1 MAQLEFS
8 IPSTIPEPFSPNYL
22 FAKDEIPE
30 FLIPKLVHSFVN
42 TKSANSLTTSRLDT
56 YATLTNFTEE
66 SGSVTLDYG
75 VAVAGIPVLH
85 IHGLDTPSNK
95 ALIDFTVSEGYP
107 GITKSEG
114 DGPYP
119 FSAGADTSR
128 RVRFRV
134 SGPGFYE
141 AKCVQGSQRWL
152 KVSLITKSPCSVR
165 ISLVGFVP
173 TTSNIP
179 VDKLPGYFQCSDE
192 TLSELWGYGARTLQ
206 LNCVPARSIP
216 SPWQVSEDMGVLVD
230 SQRCNAYGWGH
241 LWTDY
246 NLEFDGMILE
256 GGLAWMVR
264 VSPGMPGMLFQL
276 NVENGKAVIEQWFGY
291 YNKPQTTLVPK
302 LIASVEIPE
311 PKISE
316 GEWLR
321 IRTSCIGEAPVS
333 ISIDNTQVATFKQG
347 GLKVEGFASLA
358 VPPDHPDFPYFPKG
372 SVAIG
377 AGQDQLCRFRNLV
390 VRNSN
395 NEVLYQSG
403 LNTPAV
409 LGDFGLKTNQ
419 FPFVFDGA
427 KQDRYPWTAD
437 IIVGGRSAYYS
448 TAGSEYI
455 RGNIAACMLRFK
467 DDETGRG
474 LLPGGVPPGRD
485 FTRDLTDGFFNIETI
500 NYSLY
505 LILVIYDYWLY
516 TGDDAL
522 VKFCWD
528 KLKSCIAY
536 VSARVN
542 KDGLVCAEGFDAG
555 DYDYYNGLQTGIS
568 TKRNALFIASL
579 KACAHIAFCPGIS
592 DKAAAEAYAMS
603 AISMVDAVRKHC
615 FNANSGHYNI
625 TDTRTEGFQQ
635 EMHAWLILKHI
646 CKEEQMPSLLDKFGS
661 LVLPSTINEAPL
673 SFSPDTPGP
682 PPVISPIMSAFHI
695 QAALQAGRPA
705 EGERVLRSVFGPMA
719 DKSSEHFTGTT
730 WEFLNSDGTPF
741 KGDFCSYAQLFGAGP
756 TSIPS
761 QYALGVEPLA
771 PGFKEFRIWPR
782 DVAVGGTCT
791 MSSTEAIVY
800 STLDITE
807 RTVLPRSDDESLWDK
822 VQPTAAVECP
832 EALLLVWPIFGPITD
847 IAVLDST
854 AASGEALKNRQ
865 SFVIE
870 NPDGSKTF
878 HPVALLPATYPLL
891 SRIVASVGIFDEFL
905 AVSERMTELHEFD
918 WDNIEEAQRAGVT
931 KFYCCDEE
939 CKSQL
944 PSTDTKFWVSGLW
957 GTNVLRQGGIG
968 SGEQS
973 KWNPETG
980 EGCPQT
986 EEEWEEL
993 LEMARKK
1000 QHDCFETQYI
1010 QTSKGGT
1017 AQGSDKY

>member
-30 FLIPKLVHSFVN
+30 FLIPKLVHSCVN
-42 TKSANSLTTSRLDT
+42 TKSANSLKTPRLDS
-56 YATLTNFTEE
+56 YVTLTNSTEE

-95 ALIDFTVSEGYP
+95 ALIDFTIFEGYP

-152 KVSLITKSPCSVR
+152 KVSLITKGPCSVR

-192 TLSELWGYGARTLQ
+192 TLSELWGHGTRTLQ

-216 SPWQVSEDMGVLVD
+216 SPWQVSEDMGVLID
-230 SQRCNAYGWGH
+230 SQRCNAYGWGR

-311 PKISE
+311 PKIYE

-321 IRTSCIGEAPVS
+321 IRTSCIGDAPVS
-333 ISIDNTQVATFKQG
+333 INIDDTQVATFKQG
-347 GLKVEGFASLA
+347 GLKV
-358 VPPDHPDFPYFPKG
+358 
-372 SVAIG
+372 
-377 AGQDQLCRFRNLV
+377 
-390 VRNSN
+390 
-395 NEVLYQSG
+395 
-403 LNTPAV
+403 
-409 LGDFGLKTNQ
+409 
-419 FPFVFDGA
+419 
-427 KQDRYPWTAD
+427 AD
-437 IIVGGRSAYYS
+437 IIVGGRSAYFS

-455 RGNIAACMLRFK
+455 RGNIVASMLRFK
-467 DDETGRG
+467 GDETGRG

-528 KLKSCIAY
+528 KLKSCLAY

-579 KACAHIAFCPGIS
+579 KACAHIALCPGIS

-646 CKEEQMPSLLDKFGS
+646 CKEKQIPSLLDKFGS

-682 PPVISPIMSAFHI
+682 PPVISPIMSTFHI
-695 QAALQAGRPA
+695 QAALEGGQPA
-705 EGERVLRSVFGPMA
+705 EGERVLRSVFDPMA
-719 DKSSEHFTGTT
+719 DKTSEHFTGTT
-730 WEFLNSDGTPF
+730 WEFLNPDGTPF
-741 KGDFCSYAQLFGAGP
+741 KGDICSYAQLFGAGP
-756 TSIPS
+756 TSILS

-771 PGFKEFRIWPR
+771 PGFKEFKIWPR
-782 DVAVGGTCT
+782 FDVNGLKWAQGRVPTPVGDGIVVKWQVFKAGWLL
-791 MSSTEAIVY
+791 EAWAPLGLEGKVRIPSQVW
-800 STLDITE
+800 E
-807 RTVLPRSDDESLWDK
+807 RKQSISVDGK
-822 VQPTAAVECP
+822 QAGVELEVP
-832 EALLLVWPIFGPITD
+832 FTKHIK
-847 IAVLDST
+847 IAV
-854 AASGEALKNRQ
+854 
-865 SFVIE
+865 
-870 NPDGSKTF
+870 TF
-878 HPVALLPATYPLL
+878 
-891 SRIVASVGIFDEFL
+891 R
-905 AVSERMTELHEFD
+905 
-918 WDNIEEAQRAGVT
+918 
-931 KFYCCDEE
+931 
-939 CKSQL
+939 
-944 PSTDTKFWVSGLW
+944 
-957 GTNVLRQGGIG
+957 
-968 SGEQS
+968 
-973 KWNPETG
+973 
-980 EGCPQT
+980 
-986 EEEWEEL
+986 
-993 LEMARKK
+993 
-1000 QHDCFETQYI
+1000 
-1010 QTSKGGT
+1010 
-1017 AQGSDKY
+1017 

>member
-152 KVSLITKSPCSVR
+152 KVSLITKSPCSV
-165 ISLVGFVP
+165 
-173 TTSNIP
+173 
-179 VDKLPGYFQCSDE
+179 
-192 TLSELWGYGARTLQ
+192 
-206 LNCVPARSIP
+206 
-216 SPWQVSEDMGVLVD
+216 SEDMGVLVD

-347 GLKVEGFASLA
+347 GLKV
-358 VPPDHPDFPYFPKG
+358 
-372 SVAIG
+372 
-377 AGQDQLCRFRNLV
+377 
-390 VRNSN
+390 
-395 NEVLYQSG
+395 
-403 LNTPAV
+403 
-409 LGDFGLKTNQ
+409 
-419 FPFVFDGA
+419 
-427 KQDRYPWTAD
+427 
-437 IIVGGRSAYYS
+437 
-448 TAGSEYI
+448 
-455 RGNIAACMLRFK
+455 
-467 DDETGRG
+467 
-474 LLPGGVPPGRD
+474 
-485 FTRDLTDGFFNIETI
+485 
-500 NYSLY
+500 
-505 LILVIYDYWLY
+505 
-516 TGDDAL
+516 DDAL

-542 KDGLVCAEGFDAG
+542 KDGLVCAEGFDGG

-635 EMHAWLILKHI
+635 EMHAWLILKPI

-730 WEFLNSDGTPF
+730 WEFLNPDGTPF

-782 DVAVGGTCT
+782 FDVNGLKWAQGRVPTPVGDGIVVKWQVFKAGWLLEAWAPLGLDGKVRIPSQVWERKQSISVDGKQAGVELEVPFTKHIKVAV
-791 MSSTEAIVY
+791 
-800 STLDITE
+800 
-807 RTVLPRSDDESLWDK
+807 
-822 VQPTAAVECP
+822 
-832 EALLLVWPIFGPITD
+832 
-847 IAVLDST
+847 
-854 AASGEALKNRQ
+854 
-865 SFVIE
+865 
-870 NPDGSKTF
+870 TF
-878 HPVALLPATYPLL
+878 
-891 SRIVASVGIFDEFL
+891 R
-905 AVSERMTELHEFD
+905 
-918 WDNIEEAQRAGVT
+918 
-931 KFYCCDEE
+931 
-939 CKSQL
+939 
-944 PSTDTKFWVSGLW
+944 
-957 GTNVLRQGGIG
+957 
-968 SGEQS
+968 
-973 KWNPETG
+973 
-980 EGCPQT
+980 
-986 EEEWEEL
+986 
-993 LEMARKK
+993 
-1000 QHDCFETQYI
+1000 
-1010 QTSKGGT
+1010 
-1017 AQGSDKY
+1017 

>member
-152 KVSLITKSPCSVR
+152 KVSLITKSPCSV
-165 ISLVGFVP
+165 
-173 TTSNIP
+173 
-179 VDKLPGYFQCSDE
+179 
-192 TLSELWGYGARTLQ
+192 
-206 LNCVPARSIP
+206 
-216 SPWQVSEDMGVLVD
+216 SEDMGVLVD

-347 GLKVEGFASLA
+347 GLKV
-358 VPPDHPDFPYFPKG
+358 
-372 SVAIG
+372 
-377 AGQDQLCRFRNLV
+377 
-390 VRNSN
+390 
-395 NEVLYQSG
+395 
-403 LNTPAV
+403 
-409 LGDFGLKTNQ
+409 
-419 FPFVFDGA
+419 
-427 KQDRYPWTAD
+427 
-437 IIVGGRSAYYS
+437 
-448 TAGSEYI
+448 
-455 RGNIAACMLRFK
+455 
-467 DDETGRG
+467 
-474 LLPGGVPPGRD
+474 
-485 FTRDLTDGFFNIETI
+485 
-500 NYSLY
+500 
-505 LILVIYDYWLY
+505 
-516 TGDDAL
+516 DDAL

-542 KDGLVCAEGFDAG
+542 KDGLVCAEGFDGG

-730 WEFLNSDGTPF
+730 WEFLNPDGTPF

-782 DVAVGGTCT
+782 FDVNGLKWAQGRVPTPVGDGIVVKWQVFKAGWLLEAWAPLGLDGKVRIPSQVWERKQSISVDGKQAGVELEVPFTKHIKVAV
-791 MSSTEAIVY
+791 
-800 STLDITE
+800 
-807 RTVLPRSDDESLWDK
+807 
-822 VQPTAAVECP
+822 
-832 EALLLVWPIFGPITD
+832 
-847 IAVLDST
+847 
-854 AASGEALKNRQ
+854 
-865 SFVIE
+865 
-870 NPDGSKTF
+870 TF
-878 HPVALLPATYPLL
+878 
-891 SRIVASVGIFDEFL
+891 R
-905 AVSERMTELHEFD
+905 
-918 WDNIEEAQRAGVT
+918 
-931 KFYCCDEE
+931 
-939 CKSQL
+939 
-944 PSTDTKFWVSGLW
+944 
-957 GTNVLRQGGIG
+957 
-968 SGEQS
+968 
-973 KWNPETG
+973 
-980 EGCPQT
+980 
-986 EEEWEEL
+986 
-993 LEMARKK
+993 
-1000 QHDCFETQYI
+1000 
-1010 QTSKGGT
+1010 
-1017 AQGSDKY
+1017 

>member
-347 GLKVEGFASLA
+347 GLKV
-358 VPPDHPDFPYFPKG
+358 
-372 SVAIG
+372 
-377 AGQDQLCRFRNLV
+377 
-390 VRNSN
+390 
-395 NEVLYQSG
+395 
-403 LNTPAV
+403 
-409 LGDFGLKTNQ
+409 
-419 FPFVFDGA
+419 
-427 KQDRYPWTAD
+427 
-437 IIVGGRSAYYS
+437 
-448 TAGSEYI
+448 
-455 RGNIAACMLRFK
+455 
-467 DDETGRG
+467 
-474 LLPGGVPPGRD
+474 
-485 FTRDLTDGFFNIETI
+485 
-500 NYSLY
+500 
-505 LILVIYDYWLY
+505 
-516 TGDDAL
+516 DDAL

-542 KDGLVCAEGFDAG
+542 KDGLVCAEGFDGG

-730 WEFLNSDGTPF
+730 WEFLNPDGTPF

-782 DVAVGGTCT
+782 FDVNGLKWAQGRVPTPVGDGIVVKWQVFKAGWLLEAWAPLGLDGKVRIPSQVWERKQSISVDGKQAGVELEVPFTKHIKVAV
-791 MSSTEAIVY
+791 
-800 STLDITE
+800 
-807 RTVLPRSDDESLWDK
+807 
-822 VQPTAAVECP
+822 
-832 EALLLVWPIFGPITD
+832 
-847 IAVLDST
+847 
-854 AASGEALKNRQ
+854 
-865 SFVIE
+865 
-870 NPDGSKTF
+870 TF
-878 HPVALLPATYPLL
+878 
-891 SRIVASVGIFDEFL
+891 R
-905 AVSERMTELHEFD
+905 
-918 WDNIEEAQRAGVT
+918 
-931 KFYCCDEE
+931 
-939 CKSQL
+939 
-944 PSTDTKFWVSGLW
+944 
-957 GTNVLRQGGIG
+957 
-968 SGEQS
+968 
-973 KWNPETG
+973 
-980 EGCPQT
+980 
-986 EEEWEEL
+986 
-993 LEMARKK
+993 
-1000 QHDCFETQYI
+1000 
-1010 QTSKGGT
+1010 
-1017 AQGSDKY
+1017 

>member
-22 FAKDEIPE
+22 FAKDDIPE
-30 FLIPKLVHSFVN
+30 FLVPKRVHSFVN
-42 TKSANSLTTSRLDT
+42 TTSANSLTTPRLDS
-56 YATLTNFTEE
+56 YATLDNSTEE

-75 VAVAGIPVLH
+75 FAVAGIPVLY
-85 IHGLDTPSNK
+85 IHGLDAPSNK

-107 GITKSEG
+107 GITKGEG

-152 KVSLITKSPCSVR
+152 KVSLITKGPCSVR

-179 VDKLPGYFQCSDE
+179 VDRLPGYFQCSDE

-216 SPWQVSEDMGVLVD
+216 SPWQVSEDMGILVD

-241 LWTDY
+241 SWTDY
-246 NLEFDGMILE
+246 NLEFDGMIIE

-276 NVENGKAVIEQWFGY
+276 NVEDGKAVIEQWFGY
-291 YNKPQTTLVPK
+291 YNKPQITLVPK
-302 LIASVEIPE
+302 LIASVEVRESRIA
-311 PKISE
+311 E

-321 IRTSCIGEAPVS
+321 IRTGCIGDAPVS
-333 ISIDNTQVATFKQG
+333 ISIDGTQLATFKQG

-390 VRNSN
+390 VRNPN
-395 NEVLYQSG
+395 NEVLYESG

-427 KQDRYPWTAD
+427 KRDRYPWTAD

-455 RGNIAACMLRFK
+455 RGNIVASMLRFK
-467 DDETGRG
+467 GDEAGRG

-505 LILVIYDYWLY
+505 LILVIHDYWLY

-522 VKFCWD
+522 VNFCWD
-528 KLKSCIAY
+528 KMESCIAY

-579 KACAHIAFCPGIS
+579 KACAHIAVSPGIS
-592 DKAAAEAYAMS
+592 DKAAAEAYTISAMR
-603 AISMVDAVRKHC
+603 IVDAVRKHC
-615 FNANSGHYNI
+615 FNANSGHYDI

-646 CKEEQMPSLLDKFGS
+646 CKEEQIPSLLDKFGS

-730 WEFLNSDGTPF
+730 WEFLNPDGTPF

-756 TSIPS
+756 TSILS

-782 DVAVGGTCT
+782 FDVNGLNWAQGRVPTPVGDGIVVKWQVFKAGWLL
-791 MSSTEAIVY
+791 EAWAPPG
-800 STLDITE
+800 LDGIA
-807 RTVLPRSDDESLWDK
+807 RIPDQVWDRK
-822 VQPTAAVECP
+822 QNISVDGKQAGVGFEVPFTKH
-832 EALLLVWPIFGPITD
+832 IK
-847 IAVLDST
+847 IAV
-854 AASGEALKNRQ
+854 
-865 SFVIE
+865 
-870 NPDGSKTF
+870 TF
-878 HPVALLPATYPLL
+878 
-891 SRIVASVGIFDEFL
+891 
-905 AVSERMTELHEFD
+905 
-918 WDNIEEAQRAGVT
+918 
-931 KFYCCDEE
+931 K
-939 CKSQL
+939 
-944 PSTDTKFWVSGLW
+944 
-957 GTNVLRQGGIG
+957 
-968 SGEQS
+968 
-973 KWNPETG
+973 
-980 EGCPQT
+980 
-986 EEEWEEL
+986 
-993 LEMARKK
+993 
-1000 QHDCFETQYI
+1000 
-1010 QTSKGGT
+1010 
-1017 AQGSDKY
+1017 

>member
-30 FLIPKLVHSFVN
+30 FLVPKRVHNFVN
-42 TKSANSLTTSRLDT
+42 TRSANSLTTSRLDS
-56 YATLTNFTEE
+56 YATLTNSTEE

-95 ALIDFTVSEGYP
+95 ALIDFTISEGYP

-152 KVSLITKSPCSVR
+152 KVSLITKGPCS
-165 ISLVGFVP
+165 
-173 TTSNIP
+173 
-179 VDKLPGYFQCSDE
+179 
-192 TLSELWGYGARTLQ
+192 
-206 LNCVPARSIP
+206 
-216 SPWQVSEDMGVLVD
+216 
-230 SQRCNAYGWGH
+230 
-241 LWTDY
+241 
-246 NLEFDGMILE
+246 
-256 GGLAWMVR
+256 
-264 VSPGMPGMLFQL
+264 
-276 NVENGKAVIEQWFGY
+276 WFGY

-302 LIASVEIPE
+302 LIASIEIPE
-311 PKISE
+311 PKIYE

-321 IRTSCIGEAPVS
+321 IRTSCIGDAPVS
-333 ISIDNTQVATFKQG
+333 INIDDTQVATFKQG
-347 GLKVEGFASLA
+347 GLK
-358 VPPDHPDFPYFPKG
+358 
-372 SVAIG
+372 G
-377 AGQDQLCRFRNLV
+377 AGFSR
-390 VRNSN
+390 
-395 NEVLYQSG
+395 E
-403 LNTPAV
+403 A
-409 LGDFGLKTNQ
+409 
-419 FPFVFDGA
+419 
-427 KQDRYPWTAD
+427 
-437 IIVGGRSAYYS
+437 
-448 TAGSEYI
+448 
-455 RGNIAACMLRFK
+455 
-467 DDETGRG
+467 
-474 LLPGGVPPGRD
+474 GGVPPGRD

-579 KACAHIAFCPGIS
+579 EACAHIALCPGIS

-730 WEFLNSDGTPF
+730 WEFLNPDGTPF

-756 TSIPS
+756 TSILS

-771 PGFKEFRIWPR
+771 PGFKEFKIWPR
-782 DVAVGGTCT
+782 FDVNGLKWAQGRVPTPVGDGIVVKWQVFKAGWLL
-791 MSSTEAIVY
+791 EAWAPLGLEGKVRIPSQVW
-800 STLDITE
+800 E
-807 RTVLPRSDDESLWDK
+807 RKQSISVDGKQAE
-822 VQPTAAVECP
+822 VELEVP
-832 EALLLVWPIFGPITD
+832 FTKHIK
-847 IAVLDST
+847 IAV
-854 AASGEALKNRQ
+854 
-865 SFVIE
+865 
-870 NPDGSKTF
+870 TF
-878 HPVALLPATYPLL
+878 
-891 SRIVASVGIFDEFL
+891 R
-905 AVSERMTELHEFD
+905 
-918 WDNIEEAQRAGVT
+918 
-931 KFYCCDEE
+931 
-939 CKSQL
+939 
-944 PSTDTKFWVSGLW
+944 
-957 GTNVLRQGGIG
+957 
-968 SGEQS
+968 
-973 KWNPETG
+973 
-980 EGCPQT
+980 
-986 EEEWEEL
+986 
-993 LEMARKK
+993 
-1000 QHDCFETQYI
+1000 
-1010 QTSKGGT
+1010 
-1017 AQGSDKY
+1017 